1 MNLSAPF
8 IGRPVA
14 TALLMLAVVVLGAIS
29 YRLLPVAA
37 LPDIDTPTIQVTAQL
52 PGADPATVAASVTTE
67 LERQFGQIPGL
78 AQMTSSSGTGFAAL
92 TLQFDRSRTVDSA
105 AGDVQAAIN
114 ATQGQLP
121 AALLDPPTY
130 RKTNPADT
138 PVLLIALTSDVLPIM
153 TVSDYANSILAQ
165 KISQVLGVGFVGI
178 GGLQG
183 PALRIQVNPAQLAAE
198 NLDLETVRSALGNLT
213 VLQPKG
219 QLYGREQA
227 VALQTN
233 DQLTTVQGFEDAII
247 AYRDG
252 APIRVRD
259 IGRVVKAPQD
269 TTLAGWL
276 NDKPAVLLA
285 VQRQPGANVTATV
298 AAIRAALPRLQASL
312 PPGIRVEI
320 VSDRT
325 QTIQASLADVKF
337 TLLLTIALVVGVIA
351 LFLRRLWATVI
362 PGIAVPISLVG
373 TFAAMVGLGYSLD
386 NLSLMALTI
395 AIGFVVD
402 DAIVMVETIVRHVED
417 GATPMQAAIDGAGE
431 IGFTILSISLSLIA
445 VFIPLFLMGGV
456 VGLLFR
462 EFAVT
467 VAASILV
474 SVVVSLT
481 LTPMLCG
488 RLLPAGEASPGRASR
503 LLETGLA
510 ALTEAYG
517 RALRVVLRHR
527 PLALASFLATVAATG
542 YLFWVIPKGF
552 FPQQDTGLII
562 GISEAAQ
569 DVSPEGM
576 RQRQAAILAIAGRD
590 PAVASAIGYIGPGG
604 PTVTENDGR
613 VFLTLKPKSERDV
626 TADQVIARLSDAL
639 RQVQGITLYMQA
651 AQDITIGSRLAK
663 TQYQYTLTDVNLDE
677 LNSYA
682 PKLLAA
688 LRRLPEL
695 SSVASDQQST
705 ARTLTVEIDRT
716 AASRLGID
724 PARVDATLY
733 DAFGQRHV
741 ARIYTAL
748 NQYYAI
754 LEVDPRDQLGP
765 AALDRIYVRSQS
777 GTAVP
782 IRQIARLVPGVGPA
796 VVNHQGQFPSVTLS
810 FNLAPGAT
818 IGAAVAAVETA
829 TAALHLPHAIATSFQ
844 GNAQA
849 FQTSLASTP
858 PLILAA
864 LFAVYVI
871 LGMLYESTI
880 HPLTILSTLP
890 SAGLG
895 ALATLMLVGR
905 PLDLI
910 GIIGIILLIGIVKKN
925 GIMLVDVAIAAER
938 HEHASPEE
946 AITRACLMRFRPIL
960 MTTLCAMLGAV
971 PLMLGT
977 GTGSEIRQPLGY
989 AIVGG
994 LLVSQVLTLF
1004 TTPVVYLFMAR
1015 LSAALSSPRGASG
1028 DRPQRPS
1035 GAGAPLSVAETI
1047 AGRAD

>member
-8 IGRPVA
+8 VARPIA
-14 TALLMLAVVVLGAIS
+14 TALLMLAIVVLGAIS

-52 PGADPATVAASVTTE
+52 PGADPATVAASVTTQ

-78 AQMTSSSGTGFAAL
+78 SQMTSSSGTGFAAL

-138 PVLLIALTSDVLPIM
+138 PILLIALTSDVLPIM

-165 KISQVLGVGFVGI
+165 KLSQVPGVGLVGI
-178 GGLQG
+178 GGLQS
-183 PALRIQVNPAQLAAE
+183 PSLRIQVNPAQLAGE
-198 NLDLETVRSALGNLT
+198 NLDFEAVRSALGTLT

-227 VALQTN
+227 FALRTN
-233 DQLTTVQGFEDAII
+233 DQLTTVQGFEDAIV

-276 NDKPAVLLA
+276 NDRPAVLLTI
-285 VQRQPGANVTATV
+285 QRQPGANVTATV

-325 QTIQASLADVKF
+325 QTIQASLADVKV

-362 PGIAVPISLVG
+362 PGIAVPVSLVG
-373 TFAAMVGLGYSLD
+373 TFAAMLGLGYSLD

-402 DAIVMVETIVRHVED
+402 DAIVMVETIVRRVED
-417 GATPMQAAIDGAGE
+417 GATPMRAAIDGAGE

-481 LTPMLCG
+481 LTPMLCA
-488 RLLPAGEASPGRASR
+488 RLLPSGGAAPGRASR
-503 LLETGLA
+503 LLEAGFA

-517 RALRVVLRHR
+517 RALRTVLRHR
-527 PLALASFLATVAATG
+527 LVTLATFLATVAVTG
-542 YLFWVIPKGF
+542 YLFVIIPKGF

-576 RQRQAAILAIAGRD
+576 RQRQAAILAIAGQD

-613 VFLTLKPKSERDV
+613 VFLTLKPRPERDV
-626 TADQVIARLSDAL
+626 SADQVIARLSEAL
-639 RQVQGITLYMQA
+639 RPVQGITLYMQA

-677 LNSYA
+677 LDRYA

-688 LRRLPEL
+688 LRTRPEL
-695 SSVASDQQST
+695 TAVASDQQST

-782 IRQIARLVPGVGPA
+782 IGQIARLVPGVGPA

-818 IGAAVAAVETA
+818 IGAAVAAVENA
-829 TAALHLPHAIATSFQ
+829 TAALHLPRAIATSFQ

-925 GIMLVDVAIAAER
+925 GIMLVDAAIAAER
-938 HEHASPEE
+938 REHASAEE
-946 AITRACLMRFRPIL
+946 AITQACLLRFRPIL
-960 MTTLCAMLGAV
+960 MTTLCALLGAV

-1004 TTPVVYLFMAR
+1004 TTPVVYLFMGR
-1015 LSAALSSPRGASG
+1015 LSAALASRGSAAAA
-1028 DRPQRPS
+1028 PPAV
-1035 GAGAPLSVAETI
+1035 AGNV
-1047 AGRAD
+1047 RVRQD